1 MRYTVSKSKE
11 FEVLRKHLEDTK
23 LQLDRALVFARGIP
37 QDLEVGKVAP
47 CDAKTAYQQAIRAG
61 QLAAERYRDVLDMLN
76 TLVLPDRIPDK
87 TER

>member
-23 LQLDRALVFARGIP
+23 LQLDRALAFTRGVQ

-47 CDAKTAYQQAIRAG
+47 SDGGTAYQQAIRASS
-61 QLAAERYRDVLDMLN
+61 
-76 TLVLPDRIPDK
+76 
-87 TER
+87 